1 MFDRDKK
8 KIEKVMDSY
17 DKIFKT
23 LVMPVSFIIML
34 TWAFFFFLGN
44 ILAGQ
49 NLELL
54 EARILDFYLPHVA
67 FHLAIFVSSLFI
79 WSLSVF
85 ARARE
90 MEIRLWKWKTGY
102 QGVARFLK
110 RNSLGFLFAA
120 LLIAPA
126 QIIVSALGRTVEPG
140 LALNIYFIAIFAAL
154 ILLITFLPRVN
165 RSKKQILSRR
175 Q

>member
-1 MFDRDKK
+1 MFDKNKK
-8 KIEKVMDSY
+8 KIEKLMDGY

-23 LVMPVSFIIML
+23 LITPVSFIIML
-34 TWAFFFFLGN
+34 TWLFYFFLGN
-44 ILAGQ
+44 ILASQ

-54 EARILDFYLPHVA
+54 ITRILDFYLPYVA
-67 FHLAIFVSSLFI
+67 LHLAIFVLSLFI

-85 ARARE
+85 ARVRE

-102 QGVARFLK
+102 QSVSRFLK

-120 LLIAPA
+120 LFIAPA
-126 QIIVSALGRTVEPG
+126 QIIVSALNRVLEPG
-140 LALNIYFIAIFAAL
+140 LALDIYFVAIFGGV

-165 RSKKQILSRR
+165 RSKK
-175 Q
+175 